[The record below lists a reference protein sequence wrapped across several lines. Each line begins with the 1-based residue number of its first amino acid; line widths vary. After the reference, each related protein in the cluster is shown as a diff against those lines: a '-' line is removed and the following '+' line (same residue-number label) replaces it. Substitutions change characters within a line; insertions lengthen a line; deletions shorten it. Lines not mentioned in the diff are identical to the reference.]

1 MAQDPFE
8 EFEQRRLNTQ
18 DEARDEAVKK
28 RHSRGG
34 RTAREN
40 LDDLVDGFP
49 VNEFGQYAVAAQRS
63 RKDVE
68 ELQIQTAGDGVI
80 TAIGSVNS
88 NLFDATAAKTALII
102 NDYTVLAGTQ
112 GYFHHRKID
121 RLLGLAGQQQLPVV
135 MYTEGGGG
143 RPGDTDVLISGGGLN
158 VPTFHRWCALTGK
171 VPRIAVNHGFC
182 FAGNAALFGAADLR
196 IATQQ
201 SYIGMAGPAM
211 IEGGGLGSYQATD
224 IGPSNVHT
232 KNGVIDI
239 VAQDEAQATSIAK
252 QALAYCQG
260 PTKHFDHED
269 QSSLRSALPANRR
282 MAYNPL
288 KILERLFDNDSFLP
302 LRPHYGRS
310 IVTGLARIEGIPFA
324 VLANDCRHL
333 GGAIDSESASKA
345 TDLYRLAD
353 RWKLPVVSFV
363 DTPGFMVGPDS
374 ESTGAPR
381 HMSEMFTAGATLTQP
396 IVAIFL
402 RRGYGLGAMAMTG
415 GSFEIPVYAASWPT
429 GEFGPMG
436 LEGAVH
442 LGYKQELAKLP
453 EGPEREAHFEALLAK
468 LYERGKATEAAS
480 FLEIDSVIDPV
491 DTRSIIS
498 SALLAK

>member
-1 MAQDPFE
+1 MAKDPFE
-8 EFEQRRLNTQ
+8 EFQQRLLSTQ

-28 RHSRGG
+28 RHGRGG

-40 LDDLVDGFP
+40 LHDLVEGAS
-49 VNEFGQYAVAAQRS
+49 VNEFGQYVVAAQRS
-63 RKDVE
+63 RRDVE
-68 ELQIQTAGDGVI
+68 ELQQQTAGDGVI
-80 TAIGSVNS
+80 TAIGPVNGS
-88 NLFDATAAKTALII
+88 LFSDSLAKTALII

-121 RLLGLAGQQQLPVV
+121 RLLGLAGQQELPVI

-143 RPGDTDVLISGGGLN
+143 RPGDTDVLVSGGGLN

-196 IATQQ
+196 IATQE

-211 IEGGGLGSYQATD
+211 IEGGGLGHFKPTE
-224 IGPSNVHT
+224 IGPTSVHS

-239 VAQDEAQATSIAK
+239 VVRDEAEATMKAR
-252 QALAYCQG
+252 QALAFCQG
-260 PTKHFDHED
+260 PTADFEFAE
-269 QSSLRSALPANRR
+269 QSDLRNALPSNRR
-282 MAYNPL
+282 MAYDPV
-288 KILERLFDNDSFLP
+288 KILERLFDKNSFIP
-302 LRPHYGRS
+302 LRSHYGRS
-310 IVTGLARIEGIPFA
+310 IVSGLARINGIPFA

-333 GGAIDSESASKA
+333 GGAIDSEGASKA
-345 TDLYRLAD
+345 TDLYRLAE

-374 ESTGAPR
+374 EAIGAPR
-381 HMSEMFTAGATLTQP
+381 YMSEMFTAGATLTQP

-442 LGYKQELAKLP
+442 LGYKQELSTLP
-453 EGPEREAHFEALLAK
+453 EGPERDAHFEELLGK

-480 FLEIDSVIDPV
+480 FLEFDSVIDPV
-491 DTRSIIS
+491 DTRSVIS
-498 SALLAK
+498 SALPR

>member
-1 MAQDPFE
+1 MAHDPLE
-8 EFEQRRLNTQ
+8 EFQKRRLNTL
-18 DEARDEAVKK
+18 DNARGEAVKK
-28 RHSRGG
+28 RHDRGG

-40 LDDLVDGFP
+40 LNDLVDGSP

-63 RKDVE
+63 RKE
-68 ELQIQTAGDGVI
+68 FAELQRQTAADGVI
-80 TAIGSVNS
+80 TAIGPVNGS
-88 NLFDATAAKTALII
+88 QFQTTAAQTALIV

-121 RLLGLAGQQQLPVV
+121 RLLGVAGQQQLPII

-182 FAGNAALFGAADLR
+182 FAGNAALFGAADIR
-196 IATQQ
+196 IATQG

-211 IEGGGLGSYQATD
+211 IEGGGLGSFKPTD
-224 IGPSNVHT
+224 IGPSTVHS

-239 VAQDEAQATSIAK
+239 IVENEARATALAK
-252 QALAYCQG
+252 QVLAYSQG
-260 PTKHFDHED
+260 PTTHFDYED
-269 QSSLRSALPANRR
+269 QASLRNALPLNRR
-282 MAYNPL
+282 MAYDPL
-288 KILERLFDNDSFLP
+288 KILERIFDRQSFVA
-302 LRPHYGRS
+302 LRSNYGRS
-310 IVTGLARIEGIPFA
+310 IVTGLARINGIPFT

-333 GGAIDSESASKA
+333 GGAIDSDGASKA
-345 TDLYRLAD
+345 ADLYRLAE

-374 ESTGAPR
+374 EAVGAPR
-381 HMSEMFTAGATLTQP
+381 YMSEMFTAGATLTQP
-396 IVAIFL
+396 IVSIFL

-415 GSFEIPVYAASWPT
+415 GSFEIPIYAASWPT

-436 LEGAVH
+436 LEGAVR
-442 LGYKQELAKLP
+442 LGYKQELANLP
-453 EGPEREAHFEALLAK
+453 EGPKRDAYFEELLAE

-480 FLEIDSVIDPV
+480 FLEIDNVIDPA
-491 DTRSIIS
+491 DTRSVIS
-498 SALLAK
+498 TALRH